1 MLFPKALRT
10 RSTRTVLVSCADNPA
25 RARRMVLTLRDVDP
39 GPSILDQA
47 RSALEQVHLPELPNV
62 HLPQLPN
69 VHLPQLPDVRLPQMP
84 DLKGLSSADNRSRGE
99 MQQTSCI

>member
-1 MLFPKALRT
+1 MLFPRASRT
-10 RSTRTVLVSCADNPA
+10 RSTRIVLVSCPDNFA
-25 RARRMVLTLRDVDP
+25 RARRTELTLRDVDP

-62 HLPQLPN
+62 HLPQMPN
-69 VHLPQLPDVRLPQMP
+69 VHLPQMP

-99 MQQTSCI
+99 MRYTSCI